1 MHTTVYVSCVGL
13 ALATLPEI
21 QCVHVYTHRSTVYMY
36 YTHTHRSTVY
46 MYYTH
51 THRSTVYM
59 YYTHTHRSTVYMYY
73 THTHRSTVYM
83 YYTHTH
89 RSTVYM
95 YYTHTH
101 RSTVYMYYT
110 HTHRSSKANVQ
121 VTVVDINNNVPM
133 FLTNGTSTL
142 TADVI
147 EEGAPP
153 LNVITFQVCT
163 A

>member
-1 MHTTVYVSCVGL
+1 MISTCCSCACELVPVFMHTTVYVSCVGL

-21 QCVHVYTHRSTVYMY
+21 QCVQVYTHRSTVYMY
-36 YTHTHRSTVY
+36 YTNTHRSAVY
-46 MYYTH
+46 MYYTN
-51 THRSTVYM
+51 
-59 YYTHTHRSTVYMYY
+59 
-73 THTHRSTVYM
+73 
-83 YYTHTH
+83 TH

-153 LNVITFQVCT
+153 LNVITFQVHVCT